1 MGRILIVDDKPQMH
15 EVLASSLEQDKH
27 SVFHASRVEEAREA
41 IATNPYEAIL
51 ADLEIRGGGGR
62 EVLAA
67 VREAD
72 PNVAVVFLTA
82 ATTQEPPLESTTNG
96 AFHILAKPFT
106 QEAVRSAVQRA
117 CDRTTLLRQNQLLK
131 AVVDQFEGSAE
142 VLGQTPV
149 MQEVREKIGRVAPM
163 AVTVLITGESGTGKE
178 SVARTIH
185 RQSPRAAKPF
195 LAVNC
200 AAFTETQ
207 LESKVFGHQRG
218 AFTGADRNRPGL
230 FELAHEGTLFLDEVA
245 EMPAAIQ
252 AKLVRV
258 LTDGQVMRLGS
269 IKANAVDVRVLAATH
284 RDLQERIKSG
294 LFRED
299 LYYRLAEVP
308 IAVPPLRERAGDIAS
323 LCDLFLTQVARE
335 MKVPKRRMSA
345 PALARLQAYDFPG
358 NMREL
363 RNLVERAVILSL
375 GEEIESEHF
384 PLARSAGASKGPGGN
399 GTTGHANLSWIEAL
413 PPSFDLRNL
422 LSEVEKTVIER
433 TLHATRGA
441 QAEAAR
447 RLGLSRSDL
456 SYKLLKYELRKET
469 AAS

>member
-1 MGRILIVDDKPQMH
+1 MGRILIVDDEPHMH
-15 EVLASSLEQDKH
+15 ELLASSLEHDKH

-51 ADLEIRGGGGR
+51 ADPEIPGGGGR

-72 PNVAVVFLTA
+72 PSVAVVFLT
-82 ATTQEPPLESTTNG
+82 TVTMEEPPLESTTNG

-106 QEAVRSAVQRA
+106 REALRAVVQRA
-117 CDRTTLLRQNQLLK
+117 CDHTTLVRQNQLLK
-131 AVVDQFEGSAE
+131 AVVDQLEGSAE
-142 VLGQTPV
+142 VLGETPV

-163 AVTVLITGESGTGKE
+163 AVTVLITGEAGTGKE
-178 SVARTIH
+178 SVARAIH
-185 RQSPRAAKPF
+185 RQSPRAAKSF

-207 LESKVFGHQRG
+207 LESELFGHQRG
-218 AFTGADRNRPGL
+218 VFRGADRNRPGL
-230 FELAHEGTLFLDEVA
+230 FELAQQGTLFLDEVA

-258 LTDGQVMRLGS
+258 LTDGQVMRMGS
-269 IKANAVDVRVLAATH
+269 MKPITVDVRVLAATH
-284 RDLQERIKSG
+284 RDLHERIKSG

-308 IAVPPLRERAGDIAS
+308 IAVPPLRERTGDMAS
-323 LCDLFLTQVARE
+323 LCDLFLTQVALE

-345 PALARLQAYDFPG
+345 AALAQLQAYDFPG
-358 NMREL
+358 NLREL
-363 RNLVERAVILSL
+363 RNLIERAMILSS

-384 PLARSAGASKGPGGN
+384 PQARSAGAPKGPGGN

-422 LSEVEKTVIER
+422 LSAVEKTVIER
-433 TLHATRGA
+433 TLQATRGA